1 MSKPYSI
8 YSIYIYLYI
17 QIVLVLVLLCS
28 TLSRLSGEEK
38 DISCALFFFLFL
50 FFCHCAECVLHH
62 PPAKSSWVGLCCL
75 WNCDPRSWSRQK
87 KTSRATGLAP
97 RRAEPWATA
106 TYNHQGAAVVRN
118 SGDIWS
124 WLWILAVFYK
134 LRHRLKSVKWTQT
147 LMAATLRLSALDSV
161 SMKNQ
166 SRKQPSH
173 CWCVPATLRVFVRR
187 KGRDV
192 CVILYSAL
200 SPEQLYSPVS
210 FNSSNSIIGPT

>member
-1 MSKPYSI
+1 MKRRIFPVHSFSFSFSFSVIVQNVCSI
-8 YSIYIYLYI
+8 IRLPNPVELGCVVCGTVI
-17 QIVLVLVLLCS
+17 Q
-28 TLSRLSGEEK
+28 G
-38 DISCALFFFLFL
+38 
-50 FFCHCAECVLHH
+50 
-62 PPAKSSWVGLCCL
+62 PGLGT
-75 WNCDPRSWSRQK
+75 K

-134 LRHRLKSVKWTQT
+134 LRHWLKSVKWTQT
-147 LMAATLRLSALDSV
+147 LMAATLRLFALDSV